1 MRDYWGEEKFKPLWW
16 PEDITFNKLKLK
28 SKKDL
33 LLIIESYKAFFSPD
47 LGTCSSTRACD
58 KSPIMERK
66 TYGNNNK
73 YETPKSV
80 VIQGEVTD
88 IDTSNDS
95 FFPTFPILQP
105 DLTSFTNQKE
115 TLAILSNA
123 KPLLPIYQSICIDD
137 PEVVTEIVGDHTRVE
152 PPKIL
157 SEEVRSKCIQEL
169 SNPNTFLSDTTI
181 NAFSVSYIK

>member
-1 MRDYWGEEKFKPLWW
+1 M
-16 PEDITFNKLKLK
+16 KLKPQN
-28 SKKDL
+28 DL
-33 LLIIESYKAFFSPD
+33 LLIIESYKAFLSPD
-47 LGTCSSTRACD
+47 LGSYSSTRGRD
-58 KSPIMERK
+58 RSPIMERK
-66 TYGNNNK
+66 TYGDNNK
-73 YETPKSV
+73 YETHKSV

-95 FFPTFPILQP
+95 FFPTIPILQP
-105 DLTSFTNQKE
+105 DLTSFTNQRE

-137 PEVVTEIVGDHTRVE
+137 PVVVTEIGDRAHVE

-157 SEEVRSKCIQEL
+157 TEEVRRKCIQEL